1 MSSDA
6 KELRYTGIG
15 ATDSGDLLTADEVAR
30 MLRVPK
36 SWVYSH
42 LADLP
47 AIRLGRYVRFRRGD
61 MDEFLEKRRTC
72 E

>member
-1 MSSDA
+1 MSSDGNPSDSA
-6 KELRYTGIG
+6 EQTSM
-15 ATDSGDLLTADEVAR
+15 SGDLLTVDEVAR
-30 MLRVPK
+30 ILRVPK

-47 AIRLGRYVRFRRGD
+47 AIRLGRYVRFRRRD
-61 MDEFLEKRRTC
+61 IDHFLEKKGTC

>member
-1 MSSDA
+1 MNSDENPSDSAEQSSMN
-6 KELRYTGIG
+6 
-15 ATDSGDLLTADEVAR
+15 GDLLTADEVAR
-30 MLRVPK
+30 ILRVPK

-47 AIRLGRYVRFRRGD
+47 AIRLGRYVRFRRRD
-61 MDEFLEKRRTC
+61 IDHFLEKKGTC